1 MAINLKLN
9 GTDIKAPTHFQPSKF
24 KLTRET
30 GRLINGLMVMDY
42 VALKKKFNLEYVTIN
57 GNDMNTIL
65 DILDTSTIFFTFQYT
80 DNRGTHTHT
89 VYAGA
94 ISQDLYR
101 TDGSHTWKDVSFA
114 LIER

>member
-1 MAINLKLN
+1 MAVNLKLN
-9 GTDIKAPTHFQPSKF
+9 NIPIKNPTDFNIGKF

-30 GRLINGLMVMDY
+30 GRLIDGNMVMDY
-42 VALKKKFNLEYVTIN
+42 VALKKKFNIEYAAIN

-65 DILDTSTIFFTFQYT
+65 NILDTSTIFFTFKYT